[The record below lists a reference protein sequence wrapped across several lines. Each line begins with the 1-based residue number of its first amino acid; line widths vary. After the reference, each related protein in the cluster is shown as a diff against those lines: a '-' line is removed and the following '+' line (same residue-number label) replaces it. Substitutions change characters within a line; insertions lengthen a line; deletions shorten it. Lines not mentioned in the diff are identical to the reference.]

1 MTYNISLIIWLIFG
15 FLGTL
20 YLYHIGIKKDWQDYR
35 IKKGLVRHNVNSPP
49 SYNEKC
55 IFCKEIYKKPCI
67 VFMFLSAFIAASII
81 GIFYIAAPSK
91 KFLNIEG
98 IVITMLGLWFIFSIF
113 TGAPMPNDKL
123 SEEQQSK
130 LYIKVLN
137 LTSILKGFIVE
148 KYVNY
153 EYEFIMNTIKSKI
166 TSWYE
171 QRNTNTNHLGALIIR
186 MHSSFFNK
194 ILPDNCSEG
203 IKELLS
209 ETSLNILN
217 LYAKDDAILY
227 DELIRLFEFDMIKY
241 GVKIIDLAEFINN
254 EEILGKSIT
263 CLQINQY
270 LQDNL
275 SKTTSRGLKKKTL
288 SDIGVQLK
296 KVLGDKKDSE
306 NKNLGA

>member
-1 MTYNISLIIWLIFG
+1 ML
-15 FLGTL
+15 
-20 YLYHIGIKKDWQDYR
+20 
-35 IKKGLVRHNVNSPP
+35 
-49 SYNEKC
+49 
-55 IFCKEIYKKPCI
+55 
-67 VFMFLSAFIAASII
+67 LSVFIAACII

-91 KFLNIEG
+91 IFLNIES
-98 IVITMLGLWFIFSIF
+98 IVITMLGLWFIFSLF
-113 TGAPMPNDKL
+113 TGSPITKDEL
-123 SEEQQSK
+123 SEDKQSK
-130 LYIKVLN
+130 FYIKVLN
-137 LTSILKGFIVE
+137 LTSILKGFIID

-153 EYEFIMNTIKSKI
+153 EYEFIMNTMKSKI

-186 MHSSFFNK
+186 IHSSFFNK
-194 ILPDNCSEG
+194 ILPDNCNEG

-241 GVKIIDLAEFINN
+241 GAKIIDLAEFINN

-263 CLQINQY
+263 SHQINQY
-270 LQDNL
+270 LEDNI
-275 SKTTSRGLKKKTL
+275 SKKTSRGLKKKTL
-288 SDIGVQLK
+288 SDVGEQLK
-296 KVLGDKKDSE
+296 KALADKKDSQ